1 MKQKSLFL
9 LFPVLM
15 LSLVACNGGGDTPS
29 PFNPSIDVDP
39 TKDNRAVDLDF
50 IEEFDAV
57 RQLDSYEVKE
67 MKDKLYD
74 KIKDGLLYVNNDAY
88 GEYYRNSIET
98 YYGKSV
104 TTMYQ
109 NSHTLKNS
117 YHHNED
123 FNNSTKVKV
132 VDDFSYIK
140 NTFYDEENKKYP
152 DVTTYSYGDFYVHS
166 IDLEYYGE
174 EELSDFLDYQYY
186 NYGSYIQ
193 NAFLDY
199 CIYYETNDGY
209 LLTYH
214 KVTKQTAGYVIDGEL
229 KNTES
234 ITTFQYIASV
244 SKNYEFISSSGYM
257 YVVSQ
262 YDMVNKAFSEEPILS
277 MLTADYE
284 TYTYGERS
292 VETESIT
299 RDKEIFTHKYLTS
312 TYVDIDLD
320 SGATD
325 WDYIST
331 KEDLSPRKIHSR
343 RYVTLKNKNDSLTFF
358 KPILNAYYH
367 ENYYSGQKQEVVGTT
382 FEIFE
387 QDKEHL
393 SVDEN
398 GLFRFDLNIDN
409 YLLVLDYELELDEN
423 NSIKVNHANIGY
435 IYANEVNL

>member
-9 LFPVLM
+9 LLPVLM

-29 PFNPSIDVDP
+29 PFNPSNDVDP

-50 IEEFDAV
+50 VDEFDAV
-57 RQLDSYEVKE
+57 RKLDSYEVKE
-67 MKDKLYD
+67 MKDKLLD
-74 KIKDGLLYVNNDAY
+74 KIEDNLLFINNDYY
-88 GEYYRNSIET
+88 GEYYRNTIET
-98 YYGKSV
+98 YFGKSV

-109 NSHTLKNS
+109 NGHTLKYS
-117 YHHNED
+117 YHHNEV

-132 VDDFSYIK
+132 MDDFSYTK

-166 IDLEYYGE
+166 TDLESYDE
-174 EELSDFLDYQYY
+174 EELSSFLEYQYY
-186 NYGSYIQ
+186 YYASYIQ

-209 LLTYH
+209 LLTYR
-214 KVTKQTAGYVIDGEL
+214 KVSKQTIGYTIDGEL

-244 SKNYEFISSSGYM
+244 NKNYEFISSSGYM

-262 YDMVNKAFSEEPILS
+262 YDMVNKAFSVEPILS
-277 MLTADYE
+277 MLTSDYE

-299 RDKEIFTHKYLTS
+299 KDKELFTHRYLIS
-312 TYVDIDLD
+312 TYVDFDID
-320 SGATD
+320 SGASG
-325 WDYIST
+325 WDYYDT

-343 RYVTLKNKNDSLTFF
+343 RYVTLKNQSDSLTFF
-358 KPILNAYYH
+358 KPILYVYSH
-367 ENYYSGQKQEVVGTT
+367 ENYYGGQKQEVVGTT

-423 NSIKVNHANIGY
+423 NQIKVNYANIGY